1 MNKDLF
7 RLQFT
12 QPQMSADG
20 AEAEVLLYGQ
30 IIQYRAELFKDS
42 PEDKSAIEFDK
53 AIKAVRE
60 QGAKKLLLRINSPGG
75 IVTEA
80 IAMRSILCS
89 AGFEAI
95 SIRIEGLCA
104 SAATMIASIP
114 GAHVSIAPGSEYM
127 IHNPW
132 TFGWGNA
139 NELERIVQHL
149 RSEEATAR
157 AMYMARCGQDEETIK
172 GWMDAETWFTAAEA
186 VENGFCDAVAAES
199 ENPAQ
204 RIAACVSSREMGV
217 MRALYTRV
225 PESVAVQDAPP
236 SIISTADAAV
246 AAAQATEH
254 KEDTSEN
261 EEEQEKMTIEE
272 LRAQEPALYDS
283 IMQEGAANER
293 QRIQD
298 IDELTPAGYE
308 SMAAQAKQDGM
319 SAMDYHKA
327 VIRAQRERGQQHL
340 EARKQ
345 ETAPAKAI
353 AGGAAED
360 EAGKNAEAE
369 MDSFGREMASY
380 AQSIRSGMDGGMY

>member
-1 MNKDLF
+1 
-7 RLQFT
+7 
-12 QPQMSADG
+12 
-20 AEAEVLLYGQ
+20 
-30 IIQYRAELFKDS
+30 
-42 PEDKSAIEFDK
+42 
-53 AIKAVRE
+53 
-60 QGAKKLLLRINSPGG
+60 
-75 IVTEA
+75 
-80 IAMRSILCS
+80 
-89 AGFEAI
+89 
-95 SIRIEGLCA
+95 
-104 SAATMIASIP
+104 
-114 GAHVSIAPGSEYM
+114 M

-360 EAGKNAEAE
+360 EAGRNAEAE
-369 MDSFGREMASY
+369 MDSFGKEMASY
-380 AQSIRSGMDGGMY
+380 AQSSRSGMDGGMY